1 MNLYPQNTF
10 FEVPL
15 YRFFLPSS
23 HISRSIKVYHTKRRE
38 SLSKKLHFF
47 LIFLPVP
54 TDFREC
60 GLPEWIVNRSL
71 WTSLDAKWSLKMTP
85 GSSRRFRMLHRTKS
99 RKRGTVS
106 WKTFFKIVHY
116 FLRLKPRLKISTCL
130 KLFLMEERLWI
141 VKNFLPIIVDF

>member
-106 WKTFFKIVHY
+106 WKPFLELAFF
-116 FLRLKPRLKISTCL
+116 LCLKLRLKISTCL
-130 KLFLMEERLWI
+130 KLFLMEEQLH
-141 VKNFLPIIVDF
+141 FCQ

>member
-106 WKTFFKIVHY
+106 WKPFLKKCIY
-116 FLRLKPRLKISTCL
+116 LRLKPRLKISTCL